1 MEVLILKI
9 LDWNVFI
16 PTTCDFL
23 NIYLVGDENKD
34 ILKLTYYISDLI
46 LHEYKILKYKPSI
59 ISMSCYILAL
69 TFYNKPYWNK
79 EMEYITKNTYL
90 DIYPCLKYIF
100 KIFKREIGTIET
112 QNHLKPKRLHIDK
125 PFNSINLNLISI

>member
-1 MEVLILKI
+1 MEVLILKT

-23 NIYLVGDENKD
+23 SIYLVGIEDKNIH
-34 ILKLTYYISDLI
+34 ILAYYITDLV
-46 LHEYKILKYKPSI
+46 LHEYKILKYKPSV
-59 ISMSCYILAL
+59 ISISCFILSL
-69 TFYNKPYWNK
+69 IFHNVSFWNK

-100 KIFKREIGTIET
+100 KILKREIGSYEA
-112 QNHLKPKRLHIDK
+112 QNNLKPKRSHIDQ
-125 PFNSINLNLISI
+125 PFNMFNFNLITI